1 MVCASFQG
9 KRKTLHHENHPSIR
23 MSASFRP
30 SIFCLFLLI
39 LLLAMPVQAQR
50 RTDFELGQVVLSRN
64 CPLPDGPDLTLKSP
78 EAILKSVENPDCPHF
93 NTVQL
98 IQASVTNL
106 SSEVQAVGVEVVVKL
121 DGEQKRKKSLR
132 KQVMIPPFDLMR
144 LLHDIK
150 LDEVGVYRI
159 SVRVWTDKFRQVLV
173 ETKPGDERRFYIASE
188 QDISLAR
195 DALGTSTGGGIM
207 RKLEFEPPDLRWES
221 AQVIPKH
228 ILRGETMRLR
238 LNLLNVGG
246 DIIRDVRSKVEIFN
260 TRQPRR
266 RTVVATPVTPVMA
279 PGEVVTYE
287 LEYVLPEDQLLG
299 TYQISATADPDNVLK
314 EVKENNNEIKSD
326 DLKLSDIKLLLPPED
341 FMFEENGLFLFQWD
355 SLAYGEFKI
364 QVGVDKK
371 FEDAG
376 AYFDLPQGDRWI
388 ADKEL
393 VPLSG
398 ELPGMAMGLME
409 SFEQNKLHWRVVGR
423 QASGRQAISEVRSF
437 TIKPAKPEG

>member
-1 MVCASFQG
+1 
-9 KRKTLHHENHPSIR
+9 

>member
-1 MVCASFQG
+1 M
-9 KRKTLHHENHPSIR
+9 P
-23 MSASFRP
+23 ASFRP
-30 SIFCLFLLI
+30 AILC
-39 LLLAMPVQAQR
+39 LLLLTLLATLTASAQR
-50 RTDFELGQVVLSRN
+50 RTDFELGQLVLSRN

-93 NTVQL
+93 NSVQL
-98 IQASVTNL
+98 IQATVTNL
-106 SSEVQAVGVEVVVKL
+106 SSEVQSVGIEIVVKL
-121 DGEQKRKKSLR
+121 DGEQQREQSLR
-132 KQVMIPPFDLMR
+132 KRVMIPPFDLAR
-144 LLHDIK
+144 VLHDIK

-159 SVRVWTDKFRQVLV
+159 SVKLWSEKFRQVLL

-188 QDISLAR
+188 QDI
-195 DALGTSTGGGIM
+195 ALVRNAMGTSTGGDIM
-207 RKLEFEPPDLRWES
+207 HKLEFEPPDLRWES

-228 ILRGETMRLR
+228 ILRGETMRMR
-238 LNLLNVGG
+238 LNLMNVGG
-246 DIIRDVRSKVEIFN
+246 DIIRNVRSKVEIFN

-287 LEYVLPEDQLLG
+287 LKYVLPEDQLLG
-299 TYQISATADPDNVLK
+299 VYKIAATADPDNLLK

-326 DLKLSDIKLLLPPED
+326 DLKLSDIKLLLPPEN

-423 QASGRQAISEVRSF
+423 QASGRQAISEIRSF
-437 TIKPAKPEG
+437 TVKPAKPEG